1 VGDDGF
7 PLRMRDLVRLT
18 GVPAAT
24 VHFYAQLGLL
34 PTARKTAGNQARYP
48 ESTGHRITW
57 IRTVQ
62 QELRL
67 SLRAIGGV
75 LERWGQRP
83 IEELRTL
90 NALGTLLEEPD
101 PTASTEEYA
110 SSGAAAIPPEDL
122 ETLRRLRLIRA
133 DGPPTTSDLRLLD
146 LVAAGRSAG
155 FTPEAGFSLE
165 NFALYRDAVEQLVQQ
180 EIARVVAPVLGRHDP
195 ETLRDLIHRGLPIVD
210 QLLALLHRR
219 AVQVELQRIL
229 DPADTDQ
236 ATA

>member
-1 VGDDGF
+1 
-7 PLRMRDLVRLT
+7 
-18 GVPAAT
+18 
-24 VHFYAQLGLL
+24 
-34 PTARKTAGNQARYP
+34 
-48 ESTGHRITW
+48 
-57 IRTVQ
+57 
-62 QELRL
+62 
-67 SLRAIGGV
+67 
-75 LERWGQRP
+75 
-83 IEELRTL
+83 
-90 NALGTLLEEPD
+90 
-101 PTASTEEYA
+101 
-110 SSGAAAIPPEDL
+110 
-122 ETLRRLRLIRA
+122 
-133 DGPPTTSDLRLLD
+133 
-146 LVAAGRSAG
+146 VAAGRSAG